1 MKETTKTQ
9 TQATTTRN
17 AQEDIN
23 QASKAGILMVTTM
36 AGLIG
41 AWGLACMVGALMTNG
56 IGGVV
61 TGYLSAI
68 TGM

>member
-1 MKETTKTQ
+1 MKETTKTRI
-9 TQATTTRN
+9 QATTTHN
-17 AQEDIN
+17 AVEDIN
-23 QASKAGILMVTTM
+23 QATKAGIIMATTL

-41 AWGLACMVGALMTNG
+41 AWGFACLAGALMTNG

-61 TGYLSAI
+61 SGFLSAI

>member
-1 MKETTKTQ
+1 MKENTKIQ
-9 TQATTTRN
+9 TEATTTHN
-17 AQEDIN
+17 AAEDIN
-23 QASKAGILMVTTM
+23 QASKAGILMVTAM
-36 AGLIG
+36 AGLVG
-41 AWGLACMVGALMTNG
+41 AWGLACMIGAIMTSG